1 MAHQSSGQRQVSAG
15 IVALILAGSLLALWW
30 SAYEPAQAI
39 VEKPPTPPSLPEAKV
54 ELPPGLSKADFYR
67 QDILPLLEKSRARNV
82 ESSEQ
87 AVARLHEEFARFKA
101 GIPDFVD
108 DVASLGTR
116 WHVLQ
121 GLTAD
126 KLVNYWKESD
136 DPDSEQ
142 VKQLMLA
149 KFRAHIM
156 SEGALQKAVESALAQ
171 YRDDVTAN
179 RNQFLLEAKVAL
191 STHDVRLDF
200 PKPALGAFQKAF
212 DSSVNKTVGQQAGS
226 SLVSGVVALVGSTV
240 AGVAGEQLVA
250 YVIRIMGS
258 EAVAAGVEAA
268 TAGGSGMASGGA
280 VGATSG
286 WLGGPLG
293 AVIGVGTGLAV
304 GAVVDWWV
312 TEKFKAHLTEELTTY
327 LEHLEHDLIENTPA
341 SDTQGAHIGLRETL
355 RHAADKLYDVERDA
369 VLNALAEAT

>member
-15 IVALILAGSLLALWW
+15 IVALILAGSLFALWW

-121 GLTAD
+121 GMTAD

-136 DPDSEQ
+136 DPDSE
-142 VKQLMLA
+142 
-149 KFRAHIM
+149 
-156 SEGALQKAVESALAQ
+156 
-171 YRDDVTAN
+171 
-179 RNQFLLEAKVAL
+179 
-191 STHDVRLDF
+191 
-200 PKPALGAFQKAF
+200 
-212 DSSVNKTVGQQAGS
+212 
-226 SLVSGVVALVGSTV
+226 
-240 AGVAGEQLVA
+240 
-250 YVIRIMGS
+250 
-258 EAVAAGVEAA
+258 
-268 TAGGSGMASGGA
+268 
-280 VGATSG
+280 
-286 WLGGPLG
+286 
-293 AVIGVGTGLAV
+293 
-304 GAVVDWWV
+304 
-312 TEKFKAHLTEELTTY
+312 
-327 LEHLEHDLIENTPA
+327 
-341 SDTQGAHIGLRETL
+341 
-355 RHAADKLYDVERDA
+355 
-369 VLNALAEAT
+369 